1 MNCSRIDDTI
11 STAKLLLGDSATRLS
26 EIPAN
31 SIDLT
36 VTSPPYDNLRNY
48 KGFEFDFETVAR
60 ELYRVTKPGGVVV
73 WIVGDATIKGSET
86 GTSFRQALFLRDV
99 CGFNLADTMIY
110 QKTDIAFPRNGH
122 RKYPGA
128 FEYMFVLSKG
138 PIRTFELIRDRANKR
153 AGRILSGT
161 VRQVDGTML
170 PSQATG
176 KEKAVAPMGA
186 RSNIWGYSTGY
197 RKSASEDYVYDH
209 PAIFPEALARDHI
222 LSWSQPGDLV
232 LDPFMGSGTTGKMA
246 LAHGRDFVG
255 IEIAEEYFA
264 IASRRLARPGVET
277 EGDMPDLF
285 GRSSSIHGARVGLV
299 QHQSNLICCWRG
311 TASCAG

>member
-1 MNCSRIDDTI
+1 MNCSRIDNTI
-11 STAKLLLGDSATRLS
+11 PTAKLMLGDSAKRLT
-26 EIPAN
+26 EISAN

-36 VTSPPYDNLRNY
+36 VTSPPYDNLRSY
-48 KGFEFDFETVAR
+48 KGFSFDFETVAR

-73 WIVGDATIKGSET
+73 WIAGDATIKGSET

-110 QKTDIAFPRNGH
+110 QKTDLAFPRNGH

-138 PIRTFELIRDRANKR
+138 PIRTFELIRDRANKS

-161 VRQVDGTML
+161 VRQTDGTML
-170 PSQATG
+170 PSHSTG
-176 KEKAVAPMGA
+176 KEKAVASMGA
-186 RSNIWGYSTGY
+186 RSNVWGYSTGY

-264 IASRRLARPGVET
+264 IASRRLAP
-277 EGDMPDLF
+277 PA
-285 GRSSSIHGARVGLV
+285 SKQRVVFLV
-299 QHQSNLICCWRG
+299 HSGNTL
-311 TASCAG
+311 SCAERGLDRPSTRATWT